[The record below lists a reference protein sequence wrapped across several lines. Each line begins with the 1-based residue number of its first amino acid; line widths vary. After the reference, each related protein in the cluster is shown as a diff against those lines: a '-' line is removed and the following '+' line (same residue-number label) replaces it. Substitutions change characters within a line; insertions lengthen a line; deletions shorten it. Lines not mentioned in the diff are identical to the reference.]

1 MVQTVERWIEPRGG
15 EVGVPPVKSAR
26 VGKGTSMPRHEEVET
41 PEPHHEPGEPIEL
54 SMEDLVV
61 VPGGGGSPTGGKTS
75 THAISSHELPPL
87 DEARLETM
95 CMGVPSLRDKLL
107 ETFLH
112 EIDPRLDRLMAAM
125 NERDAK
131 LVEFESHGLKGMSA
145 TIGAMVAA
153 EVFAS
158 LEALGREGDLAA
170 AEKVLNRATQEA
182 DRARK
187 ATEALLAE
195 KRAA

>member
-15 EVGVPPVKSAR
+15 EVGVPPDKSAR
-26 VGKGTSMPRHEEVET
+26 VGKGASMPRRDEVE
-41 PEPHHEPGEPIEL
+41 PPRPRHEPGEPVEL
-54 SMEDLVV
+54 GMEDLVM
-61 VPGGGGSPTGGKTS
+61 VPGGGGNASS
-75 THAISSHELPPL
+75 HAISSHELPPL

-112 EIDPRLDRLMAAM
+112 EIDPRIDRLMAAVS
-125 NERDAK
+125 EKDVK
-131 LVEFESHGLKGMSA
+131 LVEFEAHGLKGMSA

-158 LEALGREGDLAA
+158 LEQLGRDGDLAG
-170 AEKVLNRATQEA
+170 AERVLNRATQEA
-182 DRARK
+182 DRARR